1 MRYTTIIDV
10 RNLSWYRNPSARL
23 VYIHLVMTA
32 GWHDDDRDIAR
43 ISYRRLAIEVGLTLS
58 ATRHALHQLTTTGMI
73 TAIDKGWTV
82 KKWEIPK
89 DITPL
94 QKVIKGKKSQQVLA
108 AAGTG
113 SRDTME
119 KLEQE
124 RQERKALATSGKSQ
138 FMLYYEDRL
147 VKANNGDAE
156 ALAAVERYKAL
167 YEEHKNKFTKKKQ

>member
-1 MRYTTIIDV
+1 M
-10 RNLSWYRNPSARL
+10 
-23 VYIHLVMTA
+23 
-32 GWHDDDRDIAR
+32 
-43 ISYRRLAIEVGLTLS
+43 
-58 ATRHALHQLTTTGMI
+58 
-73 TAIDKGWTV
+73 V

-94 QKVIKGKKSQQVLA
+94 QKIIKGKKSQQSAA
-108 AAGTG
+108 AAGSG

-138 FMLYYEDRL
+138 FMLYYEDQL

-156 ALAAVERYKAL
+156 ALAAVERYKSI
-167 YEEHKNKFTKKKQ
+167 YEEHKKKFTTKK

>member
-73 TAIDKGWTV
+73 TATDKGWMV

-94 QKVIKGKKSQQVLA
+94 QKVIKGKKSAAA
-108 AAGTG
+108 AAGSGT
-113 SRDTME
+113 RE
-119 KLEQE
+119 PIERLEQE
-124 RQERKALATSGKSQ
+124 RHERKALAISGKSQ
-138 FMLYYEDRL
+138 FMVYYENQL

-156 ALAAVERYKAL
+156 ALAAVERYKSI
-167 YEEHKNKFTKKKQ
+167 YEEHQKKFTKKKQ

>member
-10 RNLSWYRNPSARL
+10 RNLSWYKNPSARL
-23 VYIHLVMTA
+23 VYIHLVMIA

-58 ATRHALHQLTTTGMI
+58 ATRHALQQLTTTGMI
-73 TAIDKGWTV
+73 TATEKGWMV

-94 QKVIKGKKSQQVLA
+94 QKIIKGKKSQQSAA
-108 AAGTG
+108 AAGSG

-138 FMLYYEDRL
+138 FMLYYEDQL

-156 ALAAVERYKAL
+156 ALAAVERYKSI
-167 YEEHKNKFTKKKQ
+167 YEEHKKKFTTKK